1 MGVNLRWIVE
11 KTELGIPMKIHS
23 RIYEGEKFVVSKPE
37 ILIVEDDAVF
47 RQAMKKILISR
58 FPTLSIS
65 YASNSVEAFERLKN
79 NGPDLII
86 MDIELPGKNGL
97 VLTKKIKAICPEMII
112 IILTNHDLTEY
123 REVAF
128 QNGANYFL
136 SKETTKTSEILALI
150 GSILDSKTTAI
161 HSTM

>member
-23 RIYEGEKFVVSKPE
+23 RICEGEKFVVSKPE

-65 YASNSVEAFERLKN
+65 YASNDVETFERLKN

-97 VLTKKIKAICPEMII
+97 VLTKKIKAIYPEMII

-150 GSILDSKTTAI
+150 GSILASKTTAI